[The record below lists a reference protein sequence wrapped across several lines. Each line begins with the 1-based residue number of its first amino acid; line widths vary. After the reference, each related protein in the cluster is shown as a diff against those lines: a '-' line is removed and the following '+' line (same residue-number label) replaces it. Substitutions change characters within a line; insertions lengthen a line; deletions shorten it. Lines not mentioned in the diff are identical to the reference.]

1 MEADNKEQTRD
12 SEEQIEV
19 DLFRPADAKGIVDL
33 FRAVYGEGYPI
44 KVFYDVKGL
53 TDANAQGDYYSIVA
67 RTQSGKVV
75 GVEHLYRSAPYK
87 FLYETGAG
95 LVLKEYR
102 QFGVNTRMLKFVY
115 DEWVPKQAS
124 IEQTFGEA
132 VCNHPYM
139 QRVVSQLLH
148 IETALEVA
156 VMPAE
161 AYDKERSASGRVAAL
176 LIFRCYKPK
185 PHAVFLPPAYDNE
198 LRWIYSRLDDIR
210 DISLGEKSLPANLSS
225 KAEMTVFDFAKVARI
240 AMHEMGN
247 DLGEYLTNLENQALA
262 QKAVVIQVW
271 LKLSAPWSGPAVD
284 ILRSKGY
291 FFGGV
296 LPRWFDEDG
305 LLMQK
310 LVCEPDFDGIQLY
323 SDVAK
328 EILSIVKED
337 WARTK

>member
-1 MEADNKEQTRD
+1 METQDKERTIYT
-12 SEEQIEV
+12 EQQFEV
-19 DLFRPADAKGIVDL
+19 GLFRPADAKGIVDL

-44 KVFYDVKGL
+44 KVFYDEKAL
-53 TDANAQGDYYSIVA
+53 TDANAQGEYYSIVA

-75 GVEHLYRSAPYK
+75 GVEHLYRSAPYQS
-87 FLYETGAG
+87 LYEAGAG

-102 QFGVNTRMLKFVY
+102 QFGLNKRMLDFVFNK
-115 DEWVPKQAS
+115 WVPKQGT

-139 QRVVSQLLH
+139 QRVVSQMGH
-148 IETALEVA
+148 VETALEIA
-156 VMPAE
+156 LMPAE

-185 PHAVFLPPAYDNE
+185 PHAVFLPLAYEKE
-198 LRWIYSRLDDIR
+198 LRWIYSRLDDSR
-210 DISLGEKSLPANLSS
+210 DLALGETSLPANLSS
-225 KAEMTVFDFAKVARI
+225 KAEMTVFDFARVARI
-240 AMHEMGN
+240 AIYEMGN
-247 DLGEYLTNLENQALA
+247 DLADYLTVLENQALG

-271 LKLSAPWSGPAVD
+271 LKLSSPWCGSGVD

-291 FFGGV
+291 FLGGV

-310 LVCEPDFDGIQLY
+310 LVCEPDFDGIQLH
-323 SDVAK
+323 SAEAK
-328 EILSIVKED
+328 AILSIVKED

>member
-1 MEADNKEQTRD
+1 MEKQDEERAIVPQEQF
-12 SEEQIEV
+12 EV
-19 DLFRPADAKGIVDL
+19 DLFRPADAQGIVEL
-33 FRAVYGEGYPI
+33 FRAVYGEGYPV
-44 KVFYDVKGL
+44 KVFYDEKGL
-53 TDANAQGDYYSIVA
+53 TDANAAGEYYSIVA

-87 FLYETGAG
+87 SLYEAGAG

-102 QFGVNTRMLKFVY
+102 QFGLNKRMLKFVY
-115 DEWVPKQAS
+115 DEWVPKQDT
-124 IEQTFGEA
+124 IEETFGEA

-139 QRVVSQLLH
+139 QRVVSQLGH
-148 IETALEVA
+148 VETALEIA
-156 VMPAE
+156 LMPAE
-161 AYDKERSASGRVAAL
+161 AYDKERSATGRVAAL
-176 LIFRCYKPK
+176 LIFRCYKPR
-185 PHAVFLPPAYDNE
+185 PHAVFLPPAYEKE
-198 LRWIYSRLDDIR
+198 LRWVYSRLDDSR
-210 DISLGEKSLPANLSS
+210 ELALSEKSLPADLSS
-225 KAEMTVFDFAKVARI
+225 KAEMTAFDFAKVARI
-240 AMHEMGN
+240 AIHEMGN
-247 DLGEYLTNLENQALA
+247 DLAEYLTSLENQALA

-291 FFGGV
+291 FLGGV

-310 LVCEPDFDGIQLY
+310 LACEPDFDGIQLY
-323 SDVAK
+323 SDEAK

>member
-1 MEADNKEQTRD
+1 MEKQDEERAIVP
-12 SEEQIEV
+12 EEQIEV
-19 DLFRPADAKGIVDL
+19 DLFRPADAKGIVQL

-44 KVFYDVKGL
+44 KVFYDERGL
-53 TDANAQGDYYSIVA
+53 TDANADGEYYSIVA

-87 FLYETGAG
+87 SLYEAGAG

-102 QFGVNTRMLKFVY
+102 QFGVNKRMLDFVFNK
-115 DEWVPKQAS
+115 WVPKHGT

-139 QRVVSQLLH
+139 QRVVSQMGH
-148 IETALEVA
+148 VETALEIA
-156 VMPAE
+156 LMPAE

-185 PHAVFLPPAYDNE
+185 PHAVFLPPAYETE
-198 LRWIYSRLDDIR
+198 LRWIYSRLDDSR
-210 DISLGEKSLPANLSS
+210 DLSLGEKSLPANLSS
-225 KAEMTVFDFAKVARI
+225 KAEMTVFDFARVARI

-247 DLGEYLTNLENQALA
+247 DLADYLTNLENRALA

-296 LPRWFDEDG
+296 LPRWFDQDG

-310 LVCEPDFDGIQLY
+310 IVCEPDFDGIQLY
-323 SDVAK
+323 SDEAK